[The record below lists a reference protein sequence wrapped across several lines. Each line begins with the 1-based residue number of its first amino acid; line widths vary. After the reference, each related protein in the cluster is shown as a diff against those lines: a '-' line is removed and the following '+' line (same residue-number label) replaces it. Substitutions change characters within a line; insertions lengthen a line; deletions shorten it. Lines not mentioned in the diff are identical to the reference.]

1 MNQRW
6 TVVAAILVTAFFIQI
21 PLVLN
26 ADLGCLLTLNE
37 KILDGR
43 RLGVDLFELNP
54 PLSVYMYMPA
64 AWLARLTGVAP
75 ELIVIILVI
84 VEIACALVV
93 MDRAA
98 AAAKLEDRERTVS
111 TWSLAFLLAIL
122 PGAVFGQREHIAV
135 IALTPFVAI
144 TALRWRGLDP
154 GRSVILA
161 GLGAGFAMSIKPFF
175 ALVVGLPIILGVVR
189 QRSLRPL
196 FTPETG
202 IAAVI
207 VIAYGAVVVTVF
219 SDYLSTYAPMVAE
232 AYLPIR
238 RDLGSLL
245 PLPIVVIGASIVFL
259 RLLAPQEF
267 KIGGRAMPWLAAS
280 IGGAASFLIQ
290 GKGWSYTAFALCM
303 FAIAAPLLVCT
314 RNLRASVVTGGV
326 AAIVLIGLF
335 LSYPA
340 PGFPPLQARVQAL
353 VKNPRLLAITDHT
366 GLGQPLVRQIGGTWV
381 GSSCGAQL
389 LAAGAML
396 REGSAQPTEG
406 VRTKLDG
413 IIDFDRRHLLADV
426 RNGRPNVILVDT
438 YLLSSFPFDWLAWA
452 KSDPELRM
460 ELDRYRE
467 VGDVGRVR
475 IFVDPSN
482 SGR

>member
-1 MNQRW
+1 MI
-6 TVVAAILVTAFFIQI
+6 VAAILLTAFFIQI

-26 ADLGCLLTLNE
+26 ADLGCLLTLDE

-64 AWLARLTGVAP
+64 SWLARLTGVAP
-75 ELIVIILVI
+75 ELVVIILVI
-84 VEIACALVV
+84 VEIAGATFVI
-93 MDRAA
+93 DRTA
-98 AAAKLEDRERTVS
+98 AAAKLENRERTVS
-111 TWSLAFLLAIL
+111 TWSLALLLAIL
-122 PGAVFGQREHIAV
+122 PGAIFGQREHIAV

-144 TALRWRGLDP
+144 SALRWRGLDP

-161 GLGAGFAMSIKPFF
+161 GLGAGVAMSIKPFF
-175 ALVVGLPIILGVVR
+175 ALVLGLPIILGAVR
-189 QRSLRPL
+189 QRSVRPL
-196 FTPETG
+196 FTPEAW
-202 IAAVI
+202 IAAAI
-207 VIAYGAVVVTVF
+207 VIGYGAVVVTVF
-219 SDYLSTYAPMVAE
+219 PDYLSTYAPMVAE

-238 RDLGSLL
+238 RELGSLL
-245 PLPIVVIGASIVFL
+245 PLPIVVIGASIAFL

-267 KIGGRAMPWLAAS
+267 RIGGKATPWLAAS
-280 IGGAASFLIQ
+280 IGGAASFLLQ

-303 FAIAAPLLVCT
+303 FAVATPLLHVCA
-314 RNLRASVVTGGV
+314 RSLRASTVTGGV

-340 PGFPPLQARVQAL
+340 PGFPPLQARVQAI

-396 REGSAQPTEG
+396 RQTSSQPTEG
-406 VRTKLDG
+406 EQAKLDS
-413 IIDFDRRHLLADV
+413 IIAFERRHLLADI
-426 RNGRPNVILVDT
+426 RNGRPDVILVDT

-467 VGDVGRVR
+467 VEDVGRVR
-475 IFVDPSN
+475 ILVDPSN
-482 SGR
+482 AGR